1 MHQTGTNPDRR
12 KSSYCCFKTCKAV
25 LRPAANFLAA
35 LSLLAL
41 AVTPGQL
48 AAEEHLVPRQELRN
62 QMLTAQ
68 QTREGQLHD
77 IGKLLSS
84 SAVQESLRSGGLDAQ
99 QVRDA
104 VALLD
109 DGELT
114 RLADRARGIDSDL
127 KAGALTNEHLTY
139 IVIALA
145 TAVIVI
151 LAT

>member
-1 MHQTGTNPDRR
+1 
-12 KSSYCCFKTCKAV
+12 V
-25 LRPAANFLAA
+25 A
-35 LSLLAL
+35 LT
-41 AVTPGQL
+41 VTPGRL
-48 AAEEHLVPRQELRN
+48 AAEDHLVPRHELRE
-62 QMLTAQ
+62 QMFTAQ
-68 QTREGQLHD
+68 QTREGNVRD

-84 SAVQESLRSGGLDAQ
+84 SVVQESLRSGGLDAK
-99 QVRDA
+99 QVSEA

-109 DGELT
+109 DGELA

-127 KAGALTNEHLTY
+127 RAGALTNQQLTY

>member
-1 MHQTGTNPDRR
+1 
-12 KSSYCCFKTCKAV
+12 
-25 LRPAANFLAA
+25 LA
-35 LSLLAL
+35 LSLAAL

-48 AAEEHLVPRQELRN
+48 AAEEHLVPRYELRK
-62 QMLTAQ
+62 QMLMAQ
-68 QTREGQLHD
+68 QTREGQLLD
-77 IGKLLSS
+77 IEKLLSS
-84 SAVQESLRSGGLDAQ
+84 SAVQEGLQSGGLDAQ

-109 DGELT
+109 DGELA
-114 RLADRARGIDSDL
+114 RLADCARGIDSDL
-127 KAGALTNEHLTY
+127 RAGALTNEQLTY